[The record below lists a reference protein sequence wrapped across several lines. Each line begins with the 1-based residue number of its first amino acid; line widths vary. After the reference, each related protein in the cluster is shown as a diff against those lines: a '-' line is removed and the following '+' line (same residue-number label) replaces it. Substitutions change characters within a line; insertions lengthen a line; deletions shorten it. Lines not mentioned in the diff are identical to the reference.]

1 MVRSRLSSL
10 DSSCA
15 FIQITA
21 VKGKANSVVDKKE
34 YTYRFL
40 SIFYKI
46 PHDNVQL
53 NLL

>member
-10 DSSCA
+10 DSSYT
-15 FIQITA
+15 FIRITA
-21 VKGKANSVVDKKE
+21 VKGKANAVYNKKE
-34 YTYRFL
+34 HTIKFL